1 MVPRIPVPPVSHRT
15 TRTMAIHWITRGGI
29 NTNEN
34 DNQHLHEITAQ
45 VSNSVGSPA
54 QIAMDAMDIIRLHNK
69 KANELTLQLLEFRQQ
84 SEDEIN
90 RFMDRTNLLL
100 AEMRSDE

>member
-1 MVPRIPVPPVSHRT
+1 M
-15 TRTMAIHWITRGGI
+15 
-29 NTNEN
+29 NEN
-34 DNQHLHEITAQ
+34 DNEHLNEIIEK
-45 VSNSVGSPA
+45 VSNAVGYPA
-54 QIAMDAMDIIRLHNK
+54 QIAMEAMDIIRWHNK
-69 KANELTLQLLEFRQQ
+69 KANELTLQMLEFRQQ

>member
-1 MVPRIPVPPVSHRT
+1 MNGNH
-15 TRTMAIHWITRGGI
+15 
-29 NTNEN
+29 NE
-34 DNQHLHEITAQ
+34 HLNEIIEK
-45 VSNSVGSPA
+45 VSNAVGYPA
-54 QIAMDAMDIIRLHNK
+54 QIAMEAMDIIRWHNK
-69 KANELTLQLLEFRQQ
+69 KANELTLQMLEFRQQ

>member
-1 MVPRIPVPPVSHRT
+1 M
-15 TRTMAIHWITRGGI
+15 
-29 NTNEN
+29 NEN
-34 DNQHLHEITAQ
+34 HNEHLNEIIEK
-45 VSNSVGSPA
+45 VSNAVGYPA
-54 QIAMDAMDIIRLHNK
+54 QIAMEAMDIIRWHNK
-69 KANELTLQLLEFRQQ
+69 KANELTLQMLEFRQQ